1 MGSDCCRQLNSLMYL
16 DQSIRF
22 YLICSVFF
30 VIVFVSVSLL
40 DLGFGDLGMRCCD
53 QKGPLSFSDLFDTER
68 H

>member
-1 MGSDCCRQLNSLMYL
+1 MYL